1 MKNPKE
7 LARHIVSTVGG
18 KDNISA
24 AAHCM
29 TRLRLAIQDQNKV
42 NLSALKSKKDVLGV
56 IIDEGQLQIVLGP
69 GFVNKVAEEVNILI
83 GTLHETNEKKDIKA
97 RISEKNRTPFKL
109 FLRRL
114 ANIFVPLIPAI
125 VGSGMLAG
133 LTNIAIECGLDPN
146 GSFVA
151 ILNVMGWGIFS
162 YLGIFVGIN
171 TAKEFGGTPAM
182 GGLAGVLILNPAIA
196 GIKIEGLA
204 LVPGRGGIIGVLL
217 VALFMSMLEK
227 RIRSYVPNA
236 LDIIITPTLTLLFS
250 GFTAYYVLQP
260 IGGFL
265 SDQIVVLFKTA
276 LNSGGLL
283 AGFILAG
290 TFLPVVMTGLHQG
303 LVPIHMELLNTLKEN
318 PLLPILAMAGAGQVG
333 AAIAVYIKTGSAKLK
348 EIIKGALP
356 VGFLGI
362 GEPLIFGVTLPLGRP
377 FITACIGSA
386 LGGAV
391 QAGLHVSS
399 VAIGVSGLPLTF
411 LIKPGSAL
419 YYLIGL
425 FTAYAAGFLITWLA
439 GFDDPADEALGKE
452 E

>member
-1 MKNPKE
+1 MKNAKE
-7 LARHIVSTVGG
+7 LARQIIIAVGG
-18 KDNISA
+18 NDNIGA
-24 AAHCM
+24 VAHCM
-29 TRLRLAIQDQNKV
+29 TRLRLTINDNQQV
-42 NLSALKSKKDVLGV
+42 NQSTLKSLEGVLG
-56 IIDEGQLQIVLGP
+56 IIDGENQLQIVLGP
-69 GFVNKVAEEVNILI
+69 GFVNKVATEVNILT
-83 GTLHETNEKKDIKA
+83 GTALDEVKEEKDLKA
-97 RISEKNRTPFKL
+97 AIREKNRTPFKL
-109 FLRRL
+109 FLRKL

-125 VGSGMLAG
+125 VGSGMIAG
-133 LTNIAIECGLDPN
+133 LTNIAIQNGLDPK
-146 GSFVA
+146 SSLVT

-171 TAKEFGGTPAM
+171 AAKEFGGTPAL

-196 GIKIEGLA
+196 TIQINQTT
-204 LVPGRGGIIGVLL
+204 LVPGRGGLIGILL
-217 VALFMSMLEK
+217 VAFFMSITEK
-227 RIRSYVPNA
+227 RIRKFVPNA
-236 LDIIITPTLTLLFS
+236 VDIIVTPTITLLLT
-250 GFTAYYVLQP
+250 GFVTYYLLQP

-265 SDQIVVLFKTA
+265 SDQIVTFFKTA
-276 LNSGGLL
+276 LQSGGVI

-290 TFLPVVMTGLHQG
+290 AFLPIVMTGLHQG

-333 AAIAVYIKTGSAKLK
+333 AAMAVYLKTNNRKLK

-386 LGGAV
+386 FGGAV
-391 QAGLHVSS
+391 QANLHVSS

-411 LIKPGSAL
+411 LIKPGSVF

-425 FTAYAAGFLITWLA
+425 FTAYAAGFFVTWLI
-439 GFDDPADEALGKE
+439 GFDDPVNEGL
-452 E
+452 